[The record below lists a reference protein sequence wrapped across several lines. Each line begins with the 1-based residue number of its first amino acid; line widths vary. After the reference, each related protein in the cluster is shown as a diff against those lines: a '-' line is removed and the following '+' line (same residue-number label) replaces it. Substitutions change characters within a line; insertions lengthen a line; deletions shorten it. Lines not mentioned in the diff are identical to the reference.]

1 MIKRPEYV
9 DRIIKYKD
17 TPFVKILTGIR
28 RCGKSTI
35 MKMLMEEIR
44 SKGIEENRIIHINFD
59 SLEYEEIKTAK
70 QLYEYV
76 KERLYSGGR
85 TYLFFD
91 EIQEVKSWERLLI
104 HLWKH
109 MIRIYM

>member
-91 EIQEVKSWERLLI
+91 EIRKLSLGKRQLI
-104 HLWKH
+104 HLWKL
-109 MIRIYM
+109 